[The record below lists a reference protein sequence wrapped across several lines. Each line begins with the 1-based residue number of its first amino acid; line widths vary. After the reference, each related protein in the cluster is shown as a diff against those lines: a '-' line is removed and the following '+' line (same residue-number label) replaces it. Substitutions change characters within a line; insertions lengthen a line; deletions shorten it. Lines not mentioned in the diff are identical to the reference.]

1 MGIARANLEINQAN
15 ALAAKAEAEA
25 IMAKG
30 TAEAAVLDKKYSA
43 LNKNRDIYLA
53 EVQRDV
59 AQGLYTNLKDFKISM
74 PENYIQGDSAGR
86 MTSNLDVITGLAA
99 LGTMKEA
106 GSMVAASKKNETQWS
121 WFGKSKGHASPTS

>member
-59 AQGLYTNLKDFKISM
+59 AQGLYSNLKDFKISM

-106 GSMVAASKKNETQWS
+106 GSLAAPKKSETERS
-121 WFGKSKGHASPTS
+121 WFGKPKMSAAPSS